1 MMTTNPDDI
10 ATEDSVIAK
19 SSVAISSAHRDDDG
33 GNDDDDDDCLHF
45 LEGLAHIWLVTQTPL
60 TDTAPLAQYH
70 HPRHHSNIHHRHPR
84 HPCLT
89 D

>member
-1 MMTTNPDDI
+1 MKRSDVYSSPFSPVKSDD
-10 ATEDSVIAK
+10 D
-19 SSVAISSAHRDDDG
+19 DDDG
-33 GNDDDDDDCLHF
+33 GDDDDGNDDDDDDCLHF